1 VERAANKSVG
11 AEETFAR
18 DLDDDDELA
27 AELLRLSDRV
37 ASRLTDVSTR
47 ARTITV
53 KIRLADFETFTRSAT
68 ITTAT
73 SDAWTIFH
81 TARGAFMT
89 FRRGRRS
96 VRLLG
101 VSASGLVRGPIP
113 EQLSL
118 DPAPRYAEA
127 EQAVTRVRERFG
139 RTSLGFAR
147 LLNGRRSRDGV
158 EDD

>member
-1 VERAANKSVG
+1 VG
-11 AEETFAR
+11 AEETFER
-18 DLDDDDELA
+18 DIDDDDELD

-37 ASRLTDVSTR
+37 ASRLIEAGMR

-53 KIRLADFETFTRSAT
+53 KIRLSDFETFTRSAT
-68 ITTAT
+68 IKTHT

-81 TARGAFMT
+81 TARDAFGS

-101 VSASGLVRGPIP
+101 VSASGVVHGPLP

-118 DPAPRYAEA
+118 DPTPRYAEA
-127 EQAVTRVRERFG
+127 EQALANVRQRFG
-139 RTSLGFAR
+139 RSALRFAR
-147 LLNGRRSRDGV
+147 LMDDRRGR
-158 EDD
+158 DDAAD